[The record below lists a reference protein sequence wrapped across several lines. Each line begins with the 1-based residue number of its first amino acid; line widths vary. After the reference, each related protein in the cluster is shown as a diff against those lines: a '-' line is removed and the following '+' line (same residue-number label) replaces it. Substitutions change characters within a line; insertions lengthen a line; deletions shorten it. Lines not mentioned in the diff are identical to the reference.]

1 MTEPIEPKI
10 IDQLFLFE
18 ENETLLLSDDMG
30 EQLAATRFFK
40 SLLSGEFNVLS
51 LFESPLIFNSSTS
64 RDRSSHSTNHRWCSC
79 SVFS

>member
-40 SLLSGEFNVLS
+40 SLLSGESNLLS
-51 LFESPLIFNSSTS
+51 FFKSPF
-64 RDRSSHSTNHRWCSC
+64 D
-79 SVFS
+79 FQFFDE